1 MKLSDAPGNLKR
13 KGLRILLTNDDGI
26 HAHGLEVLC
35 RIAAELSDD
44 VWVVAPETEQS
55 GGSRSLTLS
64 DPLRV
69 RHIDERTF
77 AVNGTPTDCVLMGVA
92 KLIKGRRP
100 DLVLS
105 GVNRGQNIADDVT
118 YSGTIAGA
126 MEGSCAG
133 IPSIALSQAFAFD
146 RNTEPKWQTASTF
159 APQII
164 AAMLDTG
171 WPRQT
176 IINLN
181 FPDVG
186 YAEVK
191 GVKFVRQ
198 SLRNKL
204 PTHIDERIDARG
216 ATYYWIGY
224 ATRDE
229 PQPEE
234 GDITAL
240 AQGYVAVTPLHLNL
254 TDEGSLAQL
263 AKKFTNSG

>member
-1 MKLSDAPGNLKR
+1 MKLSRNPELLKR
-13 KGLRILLTNDDGI
+13 KDLRILLTNDDGI
-26 HAHGLEVLC
+26 HAHGLEVL
-35 RIAAELSDD
+35 RQIAAELSDD

-77 AVNGTPTDCVLMGVA
+77 AVNGTPTDCVLMGVV
-92 KLIKGRRP
+92 KLVEGRRP

-105 GVNRGQNIADDVT
+105 GVNHGQNIADDIT
-118 YSGTIAGA
+118 YSGTVAGA

-133 IPSIALSQAFAFD
+133 ISSIALSQAFSSNNGA
-146 RNTEPKWQTASTF
+146 EPEWQTAHAY

-164 AAMLDTG
+164 ARMLDIG
-171 WPRQT
+171 WQKDI

-181 FPDVG
+181 FPD
-186 YAEVK
+186 ASADDVK
-191 GVKFVRQ
+191 GVKLVPQ

-216 ATYYWIGY
+216 NTYYWIGY
-224 ATRDE
+224 ANRDE
-229 PQPEE
+229 PQPKG
-234 GDITAL
+234 GDITTL
-240 AQGYVAVTPLHLNL
+240 TDGYVTLTPLHLNL
-254 TDEGSLAQL
+254 TAERSLAEL
-263 AKKFTNSG
+263 TKKFTI

>member
-1 MKLSDAPGNLKR
+1 MKLSRNPGELKR
-13 KGLRILLTNDDGI
+13 KDLRILLTNDDGI
-26 HAHGLEVLC
+26 HAQGLAVL
-35 RIAAELSDD
+35 RQIAAELSDD
-44 VWVVAPETEQS
+44 IWVVAPETEQS

-77 AVNGTPTDCVLMGVA
+77 AVNGTPTDCTLMGVA
-92 KLIKGRRP
+92 KLIRGRRP

-118 YSGTIAGA
+118 YSGTVAGA

-133 IPSIALSQAFAFD
+133 ISSIALSQAFSSD
-146 RNTEPKWQTASTF
+146 RGAEPKWQTARTY
-159 APQII
+159 
-164 AAMLDTG
+164 AAQVVARMLDIG
-171 WPRQT
+171 WRKNV

-181 FPDVG
+181 FPDV
-186 YAEVK
+186 EPEDVR
-191 GVKFVRQ
+191 GVKITHQ

-216 ATYYWIGY
+216 HTYYWIGY
-224 ATRDE
+224 ANRDE
-229 PQPEE
+229 PPQDE

-240 AQGYVAVTPLHLNL
+240 AQGYVALTPLHLNL
-254 TDEGSLAQL
+254 TDEHCLAEIT
-263 AKKFTNSG
+263 KKFTN

>member
-1 MKLSDAPGNLKR
+1 MILSAKPGSLKR
-13 KGLRILLTNDDGI
+13 ENLRILLTNDDGI
-26 HAHGLEVLC
+26 HARGLDVLC
-35 RIAAELSDD
+35 QIAAELSDD

-69 RHIDERTF
+69 RRIEDRTF

-92 KLIKGRRP
+92 KLIEGRQP

-105 GVNRGQNIADDVT
+105 GVNHGQNIADDVT

-126 MEGSCAG
+126 MEGSCSG
-133 IPSIALSQAFAFD
+133 ISSIALSQAFGSSRED
-146 RNTEPKWQTASTF
+146 DLKWQTATTF

-164 AAMLDTG
+164 ARLLDAG
-171 WPRQT
+171 WQKDV
-176 IINLN
+176 IININ
-181 FPDVG
+181 FPN
-186 YAEVK
+186 AEPDQVK
-191 GVKFVRQ
+191 GVKLTNQ

-216 ATYYWIGY
+216 NTYYWIGV
-224 ATRDE
+224 ANRDN
-229 PQPEE
+229 PRPDE

-240 AQGYVAVTPLHLNL
+240 ADGYVSLTPLHLNL
-254 TDEGSLAQL
+254 TAKESLSEL
-263 AKKFTNSG
+263 GKKFTFSD